1 MKKLKRLRFIGI
13 IFILGLIL
21 VACSNDKEA
30 STKGKEASSENI
42 QTIDYQGNTY
52 KIPAKIDKIATASQE
67 SMEDAAILGVKPAA
81 AITVGGEIPDYLDMN
96 LEGIEPVGEKKEPS
110 YEALLNVQPDV
121 IMWTTKS
128 PEAVT
133 QQLEK
138 VAPTFPYSHFSSDWD
153 ENLRLMAKLS
163 GKEDEAEQII
173 EDYTNDVADMKLT
186 LESKLKDKQVI
197 MARIREGNIFIYSE
211 DVYFNPVLYDE
222 LGLTVPKE
230 VQATQGQ
237 EIIPLEKF
245 AEMDPDYIFV
255 QFSENE
261 NADDPKAL
269 EKLENNPIWQSMSAV
284 KDDHVFVN
292 AVDNMAQGGTAWS
305 KVSFLKA
312 VKETLGK

>member
-30 STKGKEASSENI
+30 STKGKEASSENT
-42 QTIDYQGNTY
+42 QTIDYFGDTY
-52 KIPAKIDKIATASQE
+52 EIPAKIDKIATASQE